1 VTEMEKRTK
10 SKFLRVKCNDCEHEQ
25 IVFDHAATRVKCD
38 VCGSTLVEPAGGKS
52 EIRGKIIEV
61 FT

>member
-1 VTEMEKRTK
+1 MTEMEKGTK

-25 IVFDHAATRVKCD
+25 IVFDHAATRVKCA
-38 VCGSTLVEPAGGKS
+38 VCGSTLVEPAGGRA